1 MDIFKE
7 LKVKLIEEL
16 DEYRL
21 TQTKGKFLTQIFEAG
36 ISFEEAIKLVDTP
49 RGWMFENLCYRIFPP
64 AVDNYVSWTYQG
76 VEYKEGIHGTDF
88 KSEIRA
94 LLDVI
99 GVETL
104 LKVDKFKKHSLPGG
118 KEEWYEKMGSKGA
131 YIEVK
136 DYVFN
141 YNACFMAKG
150 NKKQYQALGITKN
163 QFDTQL
169 NSGMRQAI
177 KWASEINEVLPS
189 NNQIKLSFK
198 KGWKWELANVYLN
211 KK

>member
-16 DEYRL
+16 HEYDL
-21 TQTKGKFLTQIFEAG
+21 TQTKGKFLTQIFDAG
-36 ISFEEAIKLVDTP
+36 VSFEEAIKLIDTP
-49 RGWMFENLCYRIFPP
+49 RGWMFENLCYRTFPP

-104 LKVDKFKKHSLPGG
+104 LKVPKFKKHSLPGG

-150 NKKQYQALGITKN
+150 NKKQYQALGITKD
-163 QFDTQL
+163 QFDNQL

-177 KWASEINEVLPS
+177 KWASEINKVLPS
-189 NNQIKLSFK
+189 NNKIKLSFK
-198 KGWKWELANVYLN
+198 TGWKWELANVYLG
-211 KK
+211 K